1 MVQTLFTRGDDAG
14 RRMVAV
20 SVGAWFVPD
29 TACSL
34 LSGFWQNGILNI
46 CFLVLFA
53 IPLAATRRNFRST
66 PRA

>member
-1 MVQTLFTRGDDAG
+1 
-14 RRMVAV
+14 MVAV